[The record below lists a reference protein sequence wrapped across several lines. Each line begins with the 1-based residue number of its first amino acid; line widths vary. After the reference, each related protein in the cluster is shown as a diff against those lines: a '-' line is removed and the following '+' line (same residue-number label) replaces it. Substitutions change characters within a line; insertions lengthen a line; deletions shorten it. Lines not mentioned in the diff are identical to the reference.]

1 MTEIQHETI
10 ERYVAALR
18 AGELRIPQAIETY
31 LRRIEERNGSL
42 RALLHVMDEAACQR
56 AAALQSRVDRGD
68 WPGPLTGV
76 PIVVKDN
83 ILVRDHPTTA
93 GSRIL
98 ERFCPIYD
106 ATAVRGLHGAGAIVI
121 GKANLDEF
129 AMGSSS
135 EFSAFG
141 TPRNPYDAERV
152 PGGSSGGSAAAVA
165 GGLALGALGSDT
177 GGSVRQPAAFCG
189 LVALKP
195 QYGSV
200 SRYGLIAFGSSLD
213 QIGPM
218 ARTARDCALLQ
229 NAISGPDPQDAT
241 CLAERRPIRAERLGE
256 GPRQARFG
264 VPRGWV
270 DAGLDPA
277 VRGAFGACCERF
289 AGLGAHIV
297 PVTLPDPELGVAAY
311 YVLANAEASSNLA
324 RYDGVRFGLRAAA
337 GETFERLQRDTRGVG
352 FGPEVKRRILIGT
365 YVLSAG
371 YYDAYYQKALEV
383 RGLIRAAYAAVF
395 REVDFLL
402 MPVTPTPAFR
412 RGEKLTDPLAMYLCD
427 LFTIPANLTG
437 SPAVAFPIGESPEGL
452 PIGAQLCGPAQGEEG
467 LLGWV
472 HCYSEGCPFP
482 LPEQSSERK
491 PGGGPAP

>member
-1 MTEIQHETI
+1 MTEVEHETI
-10 ERYVAALR
+10 EGYVAAVR
-18 AGELRIPQAIETY
+18 AGELRIPSAIDTY
-31 LRRIEERNGSL
+31 LRRIAARNGAL
-42 RALLHVMDEAACQR
+42 RALLHVMDEAAR
-56 AAALQSRVDRGD
+56 ARADELQSRVDRGD

-76 PIVVKDN
+76 PVVVKDN
-83 ILVRDHPTTA
+83 ILLRDHPTTA

-98 ERFCPIYD
+98 ERFRPIYD
-106 ATAVRGLHGAGAIVI
+106 ATAVRGLFDAGAIVV

-141 TPRNPYDAERV
+141 APCNPYDTTRV

-177 GGSVRQPAAFCG
+177 GGSLRQPAAFCG

-195 QYGSV
+195 QYGAV

-229 NAISGPDPQDAT
+229 NAIAGPDPHDAT
-241 CLAERRPIRAERLGE
+241 CRDAARHIRADRLGE
-256 GPRQARFG
+256 WLERPRLG
-264 VPRGWV
+264 VPCGWIES
-270 DAGLDPA
+270 GLEPSVGA
-277 VRGAFGACCERF
+277 AFGACCERF
-289 AGLGAHIV
+289 AELGAEIV
-297 PVTLPDPELGVAAY
+297 PVTLPEPEWGVAAY
-311 YVLANAEASSNLA
+311 YILANAEASSNLA
-324 RYDGVRFGLRAAA
+324 RYDGVRYGLRA
-337 GETFERLQRDTRGVG
+337 GSGDNLQQLQSDTRGVG
-352 FGPEVKRRILIGT
+352 FGAEVKRRILLGT

-383 RGLIRAAYAAVF
+383 RGLIRAAYEAVF

-412 RGEKLTDPLAMYLCD
+412 QGEKLDDPLAMYLCD

-437 SPAVAFPIGESPEGL
+437 GPAVAFPIGETADGL
-452 PIGAQLCGPAQGEEG
+452 PMGAQLCGPADGEEG

-472 HCYSEGCPFP
+472 HRFSGGRPFP
-482 LPEQSSERK
+482 LPEK
-491 PGGGPAP
+491 I